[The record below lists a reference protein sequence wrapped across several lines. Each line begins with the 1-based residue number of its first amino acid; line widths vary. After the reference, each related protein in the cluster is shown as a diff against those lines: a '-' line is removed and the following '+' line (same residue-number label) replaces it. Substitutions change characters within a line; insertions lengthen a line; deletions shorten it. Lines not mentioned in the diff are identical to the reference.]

1 MPHPSKSVR
10 LTLVATLVAVNL
22 MMVGGGAYTLNEAKR
37 IQETEVRTTTE
48 NMTLLID
55 QNISEVVRNVDLSLL
70 ENADYLERELRLR
83 GHLNS
88 QEVNDLLSRR
98 MKWDGAATSY
108 HVTDASGTGHGP
120 LWAGNEGRQGSQLCR
135 PALFHHSP
143 RKPGCGVDHW
153 QSSRGTYR
161 QSLAYSLFPSL

>member
-10 LTLVATLVAVNL
+10 LILVAALVAVNL
-22 MMVGGGAYTLNEAKR
+22 MMIGVLAYTLNEAKR

-55 QNISEVVRNVDLSLL
+55 QNISQVVRNVDLSLL

-88 QEVNDLLSRR
+88 QEVNDLLSKR
-98 MKWDGAATSY
+98 MQW
-108 HVTDASGTGHGP
+108 
-120 LWAGNEGRQGSQLCR
+120 E
-135 PALFHHSP
+135 
-143 RKPGCGVDHW
+143 PG
-153 QSSRGTYR
+153 
-161 QSLAYSLFPSL
+161 